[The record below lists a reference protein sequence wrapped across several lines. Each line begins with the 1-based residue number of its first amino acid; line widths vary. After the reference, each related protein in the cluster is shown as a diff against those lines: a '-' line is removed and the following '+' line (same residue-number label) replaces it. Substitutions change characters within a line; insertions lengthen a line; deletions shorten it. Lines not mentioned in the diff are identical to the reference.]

1 MGLSIGI
8 VGLPNVGKSTLFN
21 ALTRA
26 QNADAANYP
35 FCTIEPNQAVVP
47 VPDDRVEKLAE
58 IVRPREVVHTT
69 VTFVDIAGLVKGAS
83 RGEGLGNQFLAHIR
97 EADAILHVVR
107 CFTDK
112 NVVHVEGDIDPV
124 RDIEVVETE
133 LLLADIQTLEKRIGK
148 LSRQARADKGLR
160 RLNDEA
166 AALLEHLNGGNP
178 ARTFADRDTEM
189 MQPFFAEAQFLTDKR
204 VIYCANV
211 DELESDE
218 EEDAVVRIREHA
230 ERSAAQV
237 VRISAGMEAE
247 LIGMADAERAE
258 FLASYG
264 IDESGLDQTIRV
276 GYRTLDLVSFF
287 TTNENQV
294 HAWTV
299 RRGCRAPQAAGVVHT
314 DFERGFIKAEV
325 ASFEDF
331 VAHGGEHGCRPAGVL
346 RVEGKDYQV
355 RDGDVILFRFHV

>member
-26 QNADAANYP
+26 QNAAAANYP

-47 VPDDRVEKLAE
+47 VPDDRVEKLAD
-58 IVRPREVVHTT
+58 IVQPGETVHTT
-69 VTFVDIAGLVKGAS
+69 VTFVDIAGLVRGAS

-107 CFTDK
+107 CFSEE
-112 NVVHVEGDIDPV
+112 NVVHVEGDIDPI
-124 RDIEVVETE
+124 RDMEIVETE
-133 LLLADIQTLEKRIGK
+133 LLLADMQTLEKRIGK
-148 LSRQARADKGLR
+148 LSRQARADKSLR
-160 RLNDEA
+160 RMNEE
-166 AALLEHLNGGNP
+166 AALLLAHLNDGQP
-178 ARTFADRDTEM
+178 ARTFAHRGTDL
-189 MQPFFAEAQFLTDKR
+189 MQSFFADTQFLTDKR

-211 DELESDE
+211 DELVSDE
-218 EEDAVVRIREHA
+218 EEEVVERIREHA
-230 ERSAAQV
+230 QRSDARI
-237 VRISAGMEAE
+237 VRISAGTEAE
-247 LIGMADAERAE
+247 LVGMKDSERCE

-264 IDESGLDQTIRV
+264 IDESGLDQTVRV

-287 TTNENQV
+287 TTNEKQV

-325 ASFEDF
+325 VSFDDF
-331 VAHGGEHGCRPAGVL
+331 AAHGGEQGCRTAGVL
-346 RVEGKDYQV
+346 RVEGKDYEV
-355 RDGDVILFRFHV
+355 RDGDVILFRFHS

>member
-47 VPDDRVEKLAE
+47 VPDERVDRLGD
-58 IVRPREVVHTT
+58 IVRPKEVVHTT
-69 VTFVDIAGLVKGAS
+69 VTFVDIAGLVRGAS

-107 CFTDK
+107 CFAGD

-124 RDIEVVETE
+124 RDIEIVETE
-133 LLLADIQTLEKRIGK
+133 LLLADIQSLERRLGK
-148 LSRQARADKGLR
+148 LGRQARADKSLR
-160 RLNDEA
+160 RLNDEV
-166 AALLEHLNGGNP
+166 AALLEHLNAGQP
-178 ARTFADRDTEM
+178 ARTFADRDTDLM
-189 MQPFFAEAQFLTDKR
+189 KSFFAEAQLLTDKK

-211 DELESDE
+211 DELVTDE
-218 EEDAVVRIREHA
+218 EEEAVTRIRGYA
-230 ERSAAQV
+230 QRTGAQV
-237 VRISAGMEAE
+237 VRISAEMEEE
-247 LIGMADAERAE
+247 LIGMTDEERGE

-325 ASFEDF
+325 MSYEDL
-331 VAHGGEHGCRPAGVL
+331 VVHDGEHGCRTAGVM
-346 RVEGKDYQV
+346 RVEGKDYEV
-355 RDGDVILFRFHV
+355 RDGDVILFRFH